1 MALFEV
7 LPENLLGEDEENHEN
22 PQSGQLDCGSKFE
35 LGFAQHA
42 VVPAACSQPCQA
54 QHLL

>member
-1 MALFEV
+1 VALFEV